1 MIFAPSSPLWGISC
15 LGRVQEHE
23 FLAVGGSFEG
33 TGVAYPGKEKTV
45 GKDES
50 HGVHFKKS
58 EELPCVR
65 KFTENL

>member
-1 MIFAPSSPLWGISC
+1 MY
-15 LGRVQEHE
+15 
-23 FLAVGGSFEG
+23 LAVGGSFEG

-50 HGVHFKKS
+50 HGVHLKKS

-65 KFTENL
+65 QFTENL

>member
-1 MIFAPSSPLWGISC
+1 M
-15 LGRVQEHE
+15 
-23 FLAVGGSFEG
+23 
-33 TGVAYPGKEKTV
+33 KELELLILEKRKP

-50 HGVHFKKS
+50 HSVHLKKS